1 MIAVGLDREAKTMR
15 TERRRFV
22 CAVSFAVALGAAPA
36 SARALELAVGVS
48 VGGILAGTALRP
60 AVSPHAGISWRT
72 EGGFLFSVHE
82 LLSILPPINKDGAGV
97 YSYTSCALGY
107 ASDDWSVDVGPSL
120 SIYSMSACGVAFCGR
135 IAGISPGGY
144 AQATVYLTGPIGVA
158 LSANLGWVGGESI
171 VLHRGLAAMVVAGP
185 VVRWSSK

>member
-1 MIAVGLDREAKTMR
+1 M
-15 TERRRFV
+15 
-22 CAVSFAVALGAAPA
+22 SVAATLVATPAP
-36 SARALELAVGVS
+36 ARALELAVGVS
-48 VGGILAGTALRP
+48 VGGVLAGTALRP

-82 LLSILPPINKDGAGV
+82 LVSILPPINKGGAGV
-97 YSYTSCALGY
+97 YSHTSCAVGY
-107 ASDDWSVDVGPSL
+107 ASDSMSIDVGPSL

-144 AQATVYLTGPIGVA
+144 AQATVYLTGPVGVA

-171 VLHRGLAAMVVAGP
+171 VLHRGLAAMIVAGP